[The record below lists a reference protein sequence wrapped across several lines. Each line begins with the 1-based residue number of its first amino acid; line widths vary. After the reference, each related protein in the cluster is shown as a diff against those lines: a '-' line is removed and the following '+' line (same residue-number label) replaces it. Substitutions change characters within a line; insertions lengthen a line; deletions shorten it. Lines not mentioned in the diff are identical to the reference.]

1 LGRSIVVL
9 TPDELK
15 AFMLRYF
22 DAWERCD
29 LDALPDLVTPDVID
43 HAAYDGQ
50 AAGIDGYREF
60 FRYWQAAFPGF
71 RAEVHD
77 LIAEGDCVVARWSF
91 HGTHQGEYAGI
102 PATGREVS
110 FRAVSIA
117 RIENGRVAEEWYLAD
132 ELALLDQLKVVA
144 V

>member
-1 LGRSIVVL
+1 M

-15 AFMLRYF
+15 AFMRRYF

-29 LDALPDLVTPDVID
+29 LAALPEFVAPDVID
-43 HAAYDGQ
+43 HAAFDGQ
-50 AAGIDGYREF
+50 PAGIEGYREF
-60 FRYWQAAFPGF
+60 FRLWQRAFPGF

-77 LIAEGDCVVARWSF
+77 LIAEGDRVVARWTF
-91 HGTHQGEYAGI
+91 HGTHLGEYAGI

-117 RIENGRVAEEWYLAD
+117 RVAAGRVVEEWYLND
-132 ELALLDQLKVVA
+132 ELALLNQLKVA
-144 V
+144 AS